1 MAITPEFFKLILKAG
16 GSGRAV
22 AAGYPDL
29 LIEKLRIAEW
39 LLNRP
44 VWADWA
50 AYRPDSAEIMRWHGV
65 NLPGILDSEQ
75 VFKALGYTLDVFDIA
90 KIRGPEKIIDLNY
103 LIPWWTD
110 DSLIE
115 SADLLVDSGTTEHC
129 FNIGRAII
137 NLAGLVKLNGH
148 IVQAFPL
155 NAINHGFYSVS
166 PTLVYDFYGDNG
178 FTIKECFGHVFNAG
192 ICSGFT
198 FPIDPFK
205 RLTRV
210 PENSFL
216 YLLAQRTAIQELKF
230 PVQRKYRKG

>member
-22 AAGYPDL
+22 AAGYPDFL
-29 LIEKLRIAEW
+29 FSRIS
-39 LLNRP
+39 LNMMNP
-44 VWADWA
+44 FVPAHDL

-75 VFKALGYTLDVFDIA
+75 VFKALGYSLDVFDIA
-90 KIRGPEKIIDLNY
+90 KIRGPEKIVDLNFSHVFFGA
-103 LIPWWTD
+103 T
-110 DSLIE
+110 
-115 SADLLVDSGTTEHC
+115 ADLVVDSGTTEHC
-129 FNIGRAII
+129 FNVGRAII

-166 PTLVYDFYGDNG
+166 PTLVYDFYADNG
-178 FTIKECFGHVFNAG
+178 FVIKECFGHVFNAAS
-192 ICSGFT
+192 CSGFT

-205 RLTRV
+205 RMTRV